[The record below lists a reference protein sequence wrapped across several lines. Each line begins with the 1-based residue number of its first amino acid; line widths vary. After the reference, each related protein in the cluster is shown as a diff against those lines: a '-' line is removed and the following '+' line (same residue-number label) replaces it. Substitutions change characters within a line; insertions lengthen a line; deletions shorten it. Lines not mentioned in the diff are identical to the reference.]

1 MRGLRRGGRPPGA
14 AGSDVTS
21 AQAIYGNGEGARS
34 ASSAPP
40 HPAKADDGDHWALGT
55 ARRYR
60 DRTGK
65 SITRDVLRSELGVS
79 NAKASRLLKE
89 IRLINADSPQK
100 SPEHVAG
107 ASA

>member
-21 AQAIYGNGEGARS
+21 AQAIYGSGEGARS
-34 ASSAPP
+34 AGSAP
-40 HPAKADDGDHWALGT
+40 HPAKADDGDHRALGT

-65 SITRDVLRSELGVS
+65 AITRDVLRPELGVS

-100 SPEHVAG
+100 SPEHVT
-107 ASA
+107 SA